1 MEKEHLVL
9 PMRERKT
16 SCKRVSSSLRKSY
29 VKPEIGHV
37 EIFPGYRSTCA
48 EASPTRESV
57 TFPGT
62 PRVSSVPG
70 LVIICLEGTKE
81 AG

>member
-1 MEKEHLVL
+1 MTK
-9 PMRERKT
+9 
-16 SCKRVSSSLRKSY
+16 
-29 VKPEIGHV
+29 V
-37 EIFPGYRSTCA
+37 EVFPGYRSTCA
-48 EASPTRESV
+48 EASPTKESV

-70 LVIICLEGTKE
+70 LVSICLEGTEE